1 MYRGEKMEQ
10 MKRLLASIGKKSFVE
25 FYEDYQLLYKK
36 GKNLTKEDK
45 NKLARKL
52 LESNPDATEL
62 GGQLIRI
69 SAALRL
75 FKNEWQREALEEVIN
90 STHKIITNNVKLRAI
105 ELLRKEGK
113 RPSID
118 MTK

>member
-1 MYRGEKMEQ
+1 MEQ
-10 MKRLLASIGKKSFVE
+10 MKRLLTSIGKKSFVE
-25 FYEDYQLLYKK
+25 FYEDYQQLYKK

-62 GGQLIRI
+62 GGQLTRI
-69 SAALRL
+69 NAALRI

-90 STHKIITNNVKLRAI
+90 STHKMITDNVKLKATEI
-105 ELLRKEGK
+105 MKKE
-113 RPSID
+113 RNPPSTD